1 MATGE
6 LMDETSHDNGARRRI
21 IVFVEDEPGMLARVT
36 EALSEQ
42 GVNIKAIDG
51 RLAGEF
57 GVISLRTTDDDAAL
71 LALLAAD
78 LRAVTSE
85 AVIFHLQDK
94 PGALAAVARR
104 FGEHRLN
111 VRTIHIMH
119 RRAGHAIVAVTT
131 DDDALARSLIGRE
144 SLF

>member
-1 MATGE
+1 MAAGE
-6 LMDETSHDNGARRRI
+6 VVDEAPRDDRARRRV

-36 EALSEQ
+36 EALSEE
-42 GVNIKAIDG
+42 GVNIEAIDG

-57 GVISLRTTDDDAAL
+57 GVISLRTSDDDAAL

-78 LRAVTSE
+78 LRAITSE
-85 AVIFHLQDK
+85 AVLFHLDDK

-104 FGEHRLN
+104 FREHRLN
-111 VRTIHIMH
+111 VRTIHIVH

-131 DDDALARSLIGRE
+131 DDDALARSLIGGE